1 MSVDLNQDLAK
12 KFLKFLDTKQYK
24 RLQFEADMIG
34 EIENQHPLIIFYY
47 ASAIYLQDSST
58 NEELIYA
65 SSLFEKVYLLKK
77 TAIQPLQNMIVISF
91 KTKQYKKVMD
101 YALEAYERNKQN
113 VILIEGLARMNFI

>member
-12 KFLKFLDTKQYK
+12 RFLNFLDTKQYK

-77 TAIQPLQNMIVISF
+77 YLI
-91 KTKQYKKVMD
+91 KKR
-101 YALEAYERNKQN
+101 EQKK
-113 VILIEGLARMNFI
+113 I